1 MEQISKRWAQ
11 FRLRAATRPHE
22 DGVASN
28 PESACRGECV
38 PGSCTHCPSRHGSRG
53 YPKSVGQPA
62 REAAAEGKTGD
73 WGEVVTR

>member
-1 MEQISKRWAQ
+1 MEQISKRRPQ
-11 FRLRAATRPHE
+11 FRLWAATRPHE
-22 DGVASN
+22 VGVASN

-53 YPKSVGQPA
+53 YPKSVSQPA
-62 REAAAEGKTGD
+62 KETAAEGKTDD